1 MRHPVHMAALVL
13 IVLSFR
19 AGAQPTSQ
27 PNDRA
32 AAERALFAAEDRWAR
47 ALIRRDGAEFD
58 RLIAPDWIYSDE
70 RGTMGKRQAI
80 TEFTTGADTVT
91 DAGNEGMRAHVY
103 GTTAVVTGI
112 LWTKGH
118 SKGVPFQHRYR
129 YTDTWLRLGGRWQCI
144 ASQDY
149 DMPLRARG

>member
-1 MRHPVHMAALVL
+1 MKTTSPF
-13 IVLSFR
+13 LSFF
-19 AGAQPTSQ
+19 GASAVVP
-27 PNDRA
+27 
-32 AAERALFAAEDRWAR
+32 
-47 ALIRRDGAEFD
+47 
-58 RLIAPDWIYSDE
+58 
-70 RGTMGKRQAI
+70 AI
-80 TEFTTGADTVT
+80 GWRFVTDTVT